1 MIIKPLRSAFTL
13 IECLL
18 VVGAITLLI
27 SFTLPA
33 VQSSREA
40 ARSISCKNNLRQ
52 ISLATQLYVGQNEG
66 FPSILGINI
75 WSRRPL
81 QGNWSSMHCQL
92 LPYLEQ
98 QNLYNSINF
107 QVSMCFPDHFPVE
120 NRTCAVTSVDCFVCP
135 TDSEAFPS
143 PYGTLNYRANDGLNN
158 FRTYNFPY
166 IGRYRYR
173 VDDGA
178 FGPHGDILPLSSFI
192 DGLSTTISLAEKC
205 VGGSL
210 NSTYSPMR
218 DWIYYGTNS
227 IWTDDG
233 WVTACSTIFDDRK
246 FKLQSGRNW
255 MLHGA
260 IFSTFFASVSPNSVI
275 PDCGMQT
282 GGGDGIFAARS
293 YHHSGVNAAMADGS
307 VHTFTSSMSQ
317 AIWRA
322 IGTRNGGE
330 IVGNFQ

>member
-1 MIIKPLRSAFTL
+1 MINKPRRFGFTL
-13 IECLL
+13 IECLV

-27 SFTLPA
+27 SLTLPA

-40 ARSISCKNNLRQ
+40 ARNLSCKNNLRQ
-52 ISLATQLYVGQNEG
+52 ISLATQLYINQNEG
-66 FPSILGINI
+66 FPSIVGINI

-92 LPYLEQ
+92 LPYLEH

-107 QVSMCFPDHFPVE
+107 RVSMCFPENFPLE
-120 NRTCAVTSVDCFVCP
+120 NRTCAVTSVECFVCP
-135 TDSEAFPS
+135 TDSEAFPA
-143 PYGTLNYRANDGLNN
+143 PYGTLSYRANDGLDN
-158 FRTYNFPY
+158 FRTTNYPI
-166 IGRYRYR
+166 IGRYLYR

-178 FGPHGDILPLSSFI
+178 FGRHGEILPLSSFM

-210 NSTYSPMR
+210 NSTYRPMR

-227 IWTDDG
+227 IWTADG
-233 WVTACSTIFDDRK
+233 WVTACSNIFDDRDY
-246 FKLQSGRNW
+246 KLQSGRNW

-260 IFSTFFASVSPNSVI
+260 VFSSFFASVAPNSMI
-275 PDCGMQT
+275 PDCGMKT
-282 GGGDGIFAARS
+282 GGGEGIFAARS
-293 YHHSGVNAAMADGS
+293 YHPSGVNAAMADGS
-307 VHTFTSSMSQ
+307 VRTFSSTTTQ
-317 AIWRA
+317 AFWRA

-330 IVGNFQ
+330 VVDDVQ